1 VPLETIYP
9 ASMRRA
15 VFERALHFLGACVS
29 SDKVYLPL
37 VLNNFASNPPT
48 ATCTNILA
56 NGDFETGDLT
66 DWVTLAPNPL
76 AQVVTDTV
84 YAGQFAARVGKIDTS
99 GSITG
104 FSSIQQ
110 DLIIPTNALTA
121 TVSFAR
127 YRYSNDLADLQ
138 YVGVTSGTAVVQ
150 YLVLEHVNDP
160 QWVNAQFDLLPYAG
174 QTIGLR
180 FSVQN
185 KTAASITGLFVD
197 DVKLNVCVP

>member
-1 VPLETIYP
+1 
-9 ASMRRA
+9 
-15 VFERALHFLGACVS
+15 
-29 SDKVYLPL
+29 L
-37 VLNNFASNPPT
+37 V
-48 ATCTNILA
+48 

-66 DWVTLAPNPL
+66 DWVTLAANPL
-76 AQVVTDTV
+76 ASVMTGTV
-84 YAGQFAARVGKIDTS
+84 YAGQFAARVGKLDAN

-110 DLIIPTNALTA
+110 DVIIPADALTA

-138 YVGVTSGTAVVQ
+138 DVAVISGTAVN
-150 YLVLEHVNDP
+150 YLILEHVNDP
-160 QWVNAQFDLLPYAG
+160 QWVTAQFNLLPYAG

-180 FSVQN
+180 FSAWN
-185 KTAASITGLFVD
+185 KTAASITGLMVD